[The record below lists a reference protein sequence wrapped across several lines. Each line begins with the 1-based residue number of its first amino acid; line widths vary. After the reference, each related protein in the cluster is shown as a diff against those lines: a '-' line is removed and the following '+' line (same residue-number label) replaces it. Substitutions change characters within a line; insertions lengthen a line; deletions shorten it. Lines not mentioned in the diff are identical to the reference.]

1 MGTYRGLA
9 RTAVG
14 LALLAGIVGDSLT
27 PRLARAANYEPGF
40 WMLNGTLAYDVVN
53 PTAINDK
60 TRSLALLQGLLG
72 ARVSI
77 ERGLFSPNWTH
88 WVEFGLHSGAAE
100 GGDFLSNG
108 KFELFNN
115 AFSYLSVLPVG
126 VTWWVNR
133 TSYIDVGL
141 SLAGGLGLSPK
152 WTLTTS
158 LAGVVQSTELTT
170 GGSKLIIDGRI
181 HARFWLGKYLGFT
194 LGGAVRNFVPN
205 LTLGPNARKVSMNNV
220 DLLAGITVA
229 LGGVKGTGRTFVE
242 LLPAEKPKPEPKAA
256 PSPPAGQP
264 KGLPPAK
271 R

>member
-9 RTAVG
+9 RTAAG
-14 LALLAGIVGDSLT
+14 LALLTGIVGDSIV
-27 PRLARAANYEPGF
+27 PQAARAAHYGTDS

-53 PTAINDK
+53 PTAINDA
-60 TRSLALLQGLLG
+60 TSSLAPLQGLLG
-72 ARVSI
+72 ARVSA
-77 ERGLFSPNWTH
+77 ERGLFAPNWTH
-88 WVEFGLHSGAAE
+88 WVEFGLHTGAAE

-108 KFELFNN
+108 KFQLFNN
-115 AFSYLSVLPVG
+115 AFTYLSVLPIG

-133 TSYIDVGL
+133 TSYIDFGI

-158 LAGVVQSTELTT
+158 LDGVVQSTDVTT

-181 HARFWLGKYLGFT
+181 HGRFWLGKYLALT

-205 LTLGPNARKVSMNNV
+205 LSIGPNPRKVSMNNV

-229 LGGVKGTGRTFVE
+229 LGGVKGTGRAFVE
-242 LLPAEKPKPEPKAA
+242 LIPPDGPKPEPKAE
-256 PSPPAGQP
+256 PSPPPGQP
-264 KGLPPAK
+264 EGLPPAE